1 MGEFLND
8 LFINYIQIKMNESI
22 TKQAL
27 PSEEYI
33 KLLGIALCV
42 FNSNN
47 AFVIENILNNKGKH
61 QYDWYNLIDTTS
73 GSKKME
79 TAIKNTITENSDD
92 KIANLFEEL
101 CDKRN
106 RIIHGFQI
114 TSNGEQILA
123 TKEKETN
130 RQFIIT
136 EDYLIDFIKENDCLS
151 TMLDEFRSFNPNCN
165 HK

>member
-1 MGEFLND
+1 M
-8 LFINYIQIKMNESI
+8 YESY
-22 TKQAL
+22 TRQSL
-27 PSEEYI
+27 PPESYRE
-33 KLLGIALCV
+33 LLGTALCV

-106 RIIHGFQI
+106 RIIHSFQI

-130 RQFIIT
+130 KQFIIT
-136 EDYLIDFIKENDCLS
+136 EDYLKDFIKENENLS
-151 TMLDEFRSFNPNCN
+151 TTLYKFRRY
-165 HK
+165 

>member
-1 MGEFLND
+1 
-8 LFINYIQIKMNESI
+8 MNESI

-92 KIANLFEEL
+92 KISSKINAL
-101 CDKRN
+101 KS
-106 RIIHGFQI
+106 GF
-114 TSNGEQILA
+114 
-123 TKEKETN
+123 
-130 RQFIIT
+130 
-136 EDYLIDFIKENDCLS
+136 
-151 TMLDEFRSFNPNCN
+151 
-165 HK
+165 

>member
-1 MGEFLND
+1 
-8 LFINYIQIKMNESI
+8 MNESI

-61 QYDWYNLIDTTS
+61 QYDWYDLIDTTS
-73 GSKKME
+73 GSKMMKF
-79 TAIKNTITENSDD
+79 AIKNTITENSDD